1 MGKEECSLTMF
12 HRWISEASDRFMF
25 EAFDCYISLFYV
37 GFVQQDDGSF
47 PVEGW
52 SCWSNDIGVPYEFS
66 RPSPQTVG
74 TRPGHPKAAPRTD
87 VSLWCGQFASSTLDL
102 QVDSCLV

>member
-1 MGKEECSLTMF
+1 MF

-37 GFVQQDDGSF
+37 GFVQQDDPF
-47 PVEGW
+47 TVAGW

-66 RPSPQTVG
+66 RPSPQTID
-74 TRPGHPKAAPRTD
+74 TRQDIRKLRQELMCLYG
-87 VSLWCGQFASSTLDL
+87 
-102 QVDSCLV
+102 VDSLRRAPWTCRWILVWCEINYSDII